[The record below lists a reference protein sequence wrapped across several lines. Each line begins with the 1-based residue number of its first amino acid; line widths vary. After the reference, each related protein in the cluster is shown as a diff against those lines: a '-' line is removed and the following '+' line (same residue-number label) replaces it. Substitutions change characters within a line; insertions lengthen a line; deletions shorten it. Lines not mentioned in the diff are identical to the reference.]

1 MKIKSHLI
9 NFIQKF
15 AVIIQFLLVELLL
28 CVLIP
33 VVHFFILRQRIG
45 ISDLN
50 SILKFVLV
58 FSSYKYILMGYL
70 VLYFVFYN
78 MLSNFKNRKLKGIEV
93 SLVSTLIYLIVSLLF
108 FLTFPDT
115 RAFLYFNIS
124 IVYPNFFYYSIIS
137 GFISPLFIDVTIIIV
152 KKIRL
157 KF

>member
-15 AVIIQFLLVELLL
+15 ALIIQFLLVELLL